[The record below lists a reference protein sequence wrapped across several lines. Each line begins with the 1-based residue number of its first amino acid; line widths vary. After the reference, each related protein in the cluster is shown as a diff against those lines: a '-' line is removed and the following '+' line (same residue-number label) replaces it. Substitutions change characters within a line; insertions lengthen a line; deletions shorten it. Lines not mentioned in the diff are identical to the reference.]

1 MKETSYNKRD
11 IDCNSMFTPFWVN
24 TEYYFGVVF
33 YLVLIAIIVYKI
45 TIKAKTNS
53 SNTNL
58 LYEFLC
64 ALEPP
69 PYIKFKE

>member
-11 IDCNSMFTPFWVN
+11 IDWYSMFTPFWVN

-69 PYIKFKE
+69 P

>member
-1 MKETSYNKRD
+1 MEETSYNKRD
-11 IDCNSMFTPFWVN
+11 IDQDSMFTRFCVN

-58 LYEFLC
+58 LYKYLC

-69 PYIKFKE
+69 HYV